1 MCKCTKCVDL
11 YLNIIYFS
19 KEIMKVY
26 YRATQQEMGRKKNLF
41 FCLFSLLLLCTFFL
55 PISGYSLFLS
65 STHPPTAVTVFLFFS
80 SSRSAFCTAPWKRL
94 SSFSGQLGQRVRPG
108 PAICGLLWDQPYPG
122 WVWRGFQRLCLP
134 SGHRGGGMSHAG
146 TNPGFKISGVH
157 RLRGLQTGLL
167 RVQ

>member
-1 MCKCTKCVDL
+1 MCKCTKCLDL

-26 YRATQQEMGRKKNLF
+26 YRTTQQEMGRKKNLF
-41 FCLFSLLLLCTFFL
+41 FLPLLFSSF
-55 PISGYSLFLS
+55 S
-65 STHPPTAVTVFLFFS
+65 HPPTAVTIFLFFS